1 MLKIKYLFIPL
12 ILLSLS
18 CTNHSEDDLII
29 KIENPILVTYEQNV
43 KSIINNNCIICHG
56 STPSNG
62 APMSLTTYNQ
72 VKDAVLN
79 RGLLDRI
86 SRTTGEPGLMP
97 NGGPRLPQQTIDI
110 VIKWNSDGLL
120 E

>member
-29 KIENPILVTYEQNV
+29 KSENPILVTYEQNV
-43 KSIINNNCIICHG
+43 KSIINNNCVSCHG

-110 VIKWNSDGLL
+110 VVKWNSDGLL